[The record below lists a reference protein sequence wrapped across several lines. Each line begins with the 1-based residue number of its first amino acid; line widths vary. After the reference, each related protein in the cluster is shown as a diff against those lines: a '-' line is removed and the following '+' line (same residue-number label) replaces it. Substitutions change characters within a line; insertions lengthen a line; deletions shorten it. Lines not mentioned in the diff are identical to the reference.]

1 MEIRSSCSAEIPLF
15 SRRRLHSNKK
25 NPQFRVRARDSLEE
39 LATPGRIPRPCSVP
53 KDQFGHVPCPGAF
66 QKRLRHIVAGE
77 VYKFSFPLLR
87 LFSERPDT
95 LPARIVII
103 AQLLDMNDEALR
115 LQALCQTS
123 ALGDQPLLCFRSA
136 DAHHEALSRRP
147 DGLDGFGNAVARDVG
162 VHAIG
167 DAPQSDLAQRNE
179 VPFPEKVLAG
189 VLDSNWDIDLSGIQ
203 TRQQIIRR
211 QVDEHHFYCVVEYAV
226 GHGFTDRSPYD
237 AGCNI
242 GDAFKVLYV
251 ERRVD
256 ADARSQGLFDV
267 APTFGMAAS
276 HRIRMRQ
283 FVD

>member
-1 MEIRSSCSAEIPLF
+1 MEIRPGCFAEIPLF
-15 SRRRLHSNKK
+15 SGRRLHSNKK

-39 LATPGRIPRPCSVP
+39 LATPGRIPRSGSVP
-53 KDQFGHVPCPGAF
+53 NDQFGHVPCTGAF
-66 QKRLRHIVAGE
+66 QKRLRHIVARE
-77 VYKFSFPLLR
+77 VYKFRFPLLR
-87 LFSERPDT
+87 LLSERPDT
-95 LPARIVII
+95 LPARIVTI
-103 AQLLDMNDEALR
+103 ARLLDMNDEALR
-115 LQALCQTS
+115 LQALCQPD
-123 ALGDQPLLCFRSA
+123 ALGNEPLLRFRSA
-136 DAHHEALSRRP
+136 DAHHQALSRRP
-147 DGLDGFGNAVARDVG
+147 DRLDAIGNTIAHDVG

-256 ADARSQGLFDV
+256 VDARSQELFNV
-267 APTFGMAAS
+267 APAFGMAAS
-276 HRIRMRQ
+276 HWIAVSQ